1 MSSNRT
7 LKLYRARLTVL
18 EQLNT
23 LGFETQNYE
32 NFSIGTVDIMS
43 SKDQLDM
50 LLTKPDNRKIYV
62 KFFDGTFGKKHLD
75 ELTEEL
81 FEIENILTSSDTL
94 MIIIDDEPNDTIQ
107 TRLKYIW
114 EHDKQHVVV
123 HNINRLQY
131 NLMNHVLV
139 PKCNILTDEETTL
152 FKQKYSVQTNK
163 QLPEISRFDPQSLV
177 MCMRPGDII
186 RFERKSQ
193 SALHYDYYRLCV
205 N

>member
-18 EQLNT
+18 EQFNT

-62 KFFDGTFGKKHLD
+62 KFFHGTFGKKHLD

-177 MCMRPGDII
+177 MCMRPGDIV

>member
-1 MSSNRT
+1 
-7 LKLYRARLTVL
+7 
-18 EQLNT
+18 
-23 LGFETQNYE
+23 
-32 NFSIGTVDIMS
+32 
-43 SKDQLDM
+43 
-50 LLTKPDNRKIYV
+50 
-62 KFFDGTFGKKHLD
+62 
-75 ELTEEL
+75 
-81 FEIENILTSSDTL
+81 

-177 MCMRPGDII
+177 MCMRPGDIV